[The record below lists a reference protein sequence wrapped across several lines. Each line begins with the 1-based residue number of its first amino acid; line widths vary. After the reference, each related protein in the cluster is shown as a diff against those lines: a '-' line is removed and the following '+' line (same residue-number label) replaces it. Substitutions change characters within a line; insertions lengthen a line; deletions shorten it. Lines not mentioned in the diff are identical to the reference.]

1 MRRDDPA
8 ERRFAAVPDT
18 SSIHLEIANAIVR
31 AHKELFGRG
40 PTRARVSVDGSTVV
54 CVLGDC
60 LTTAERTLVQNGR
73 GEAVAQLRNEMHNVA
88 RPTLMR
94 IIERLSGRRVAACV
108 AGIDLEADEQV
119 ATFRLDGAPMCDADG
134 PGAAR

>member
-8 ERRFAAVPDT
+8 ERRLAAVPDT
-18 SSIHLEIANAIVR
+18 SSIQLEIANAIVR

-40 PTRARVSVDGSTVV
+40 PTRARVSVHGSTVV

-73 GEAVAQLRNEMHNVA
+73 RDSVAQLRNAMHNVA

-94 IIERLSGRRVAACV
+94 IVERLTGRRVAACV
-108 AGIDLEADEQV
+108 TGIDLEADEQV
-119 ATFRLDGAPMCDADG
+119 ATFRLDGALLRDVNGDG
-134 PGAAR
+134 PAG